1 MVNGSHVRCGLQY
14 SNLLYLFNLGLS
26 RVDRELGN
34 QVRKSHG
41 LAMAVD
47 DVWNSKLNSIFQ
59 GPRVDEIEYMVP
71 HMSLSFKQHT

>member
-1 MVNGSHVRCGLQY
+1 MRFTVFQSFIY
-14 SNLLYLFNLGLS
+14 IFNLGLS

-47 DVWNSKLNSIFQ
+47 DVWNSKLNSTFQ
-59 GPRVDEIEYMVP
+59 EYRVDEIEYMVP